1 MLYTSNGFIM
11 FNEVMYHEVANCKT
25 YLPMLEKK
33 LENNP
38 FIKNLLS
45 LLPPEEYVSVSQMY
59 TI

>member
-25 YLPMLEKK
+25 CLPMLEKK